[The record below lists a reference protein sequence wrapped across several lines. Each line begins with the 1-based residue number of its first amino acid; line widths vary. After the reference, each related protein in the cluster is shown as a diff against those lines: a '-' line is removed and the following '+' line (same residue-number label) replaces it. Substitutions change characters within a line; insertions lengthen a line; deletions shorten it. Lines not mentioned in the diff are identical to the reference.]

1 MKIQLINVPY
11 RNAYGSLKKI
21 SAVYFP
27 LGLGYIASVLRQN
40 GFAQVDVFDP
50 EAENSNFVE
59 IENRINNF
67 SPEVVGLSFVT
78 VNYAFAQ
85 KIAKI
90 IKKINPAILVVAGG
104 IHASALP
111 KETLL
116 ENPEIDLVIIGE
128 GEYTFL
134 EICKNV
140 SLKKN
145 INSIPGIAYK
155 NGKKVFFT
163 SLREPL
169 QDLDQLP
176 FPSRDLVDMRNYFAP
191 SHMDIGKKSV
201 TLISSRGCP
210 ARCTFCASS
219 IIAGRKF
226 RAHSPEYIIR
236 EINFLQE
243 KYGIDH
249 FIFED
254 DSFTIN
260 KERVEKLCKQLIKM
274 KQKIVWSCFGRVT
287 TVDKKLLDLMKKA
300 GCYLIGYGVE
310 SGNNAIL
317 RKIKKGITKQQ
328 CLTAFRIS
336 KKAGL
341 RTQGFFMIGHPGD
354 TKETIMETIN
364 FAIKLNPSVAF
375 FSPLVAYPGTE
386 IYNDSFKLRINP
398 SEDWSN
404 YSPFGDHLAVKLND
418 ISSGDLKYYCSL
430 AYRKFYL
437 RPKYLLDKLK
447 SISSFEEFKA
457 SFLGGC
463 VLLSKSF
470 KWLISNNHE

>member
-40 GFAQVDVFDP
+40 DFTQVDLFDP
-50 EAENSNFVE
+50 EAENSSFEE
-59 IENRINNF
+59 IENRIGKF
-67 SPEVVGLSFVT
+67 SPEIVGLSFVT
-78 VNYAFAQ
+78 ANYSSAQ
-85 KIAKI
+85 EIAKI
-90 IKKINPAILVVAGG
+90 IKKINPAILVIAGG

-116 ENPEIDLVIIGE
+116 ENPEIDLVVIGE

-134 EICKNV
+134 EICKNL
-140 SLKKN
+140 SIKKDIN
-145 INSIPGIAYK
+145 IISGIAYRK
-155 NGKKVFFT
+155 GKKILFT
-163 SLREPL
+163 SPREL
-169 QDLDQLP
+169 LHKLDQLP
-176 FPSRDLVDMRNYFAP
+176 FPSRDLVDMRNYFVP
-191 SHMDIGKKSV
+191 SHMNIGKRSV

-210 ARCTFCASS
+210 AQCTFCASS

-226 RAHSPEYIIR
+226 RAHSPEYVIK

-260 KERVEKLCKQLIKM
+260 RERVEKLCKLLIKM

-287 TVDKKLLDLMKKA
+287 TVDKKLLELMKKA

-310 SGNNAIL
+310 SGNDVVL
-317 RKIKKGITKQQ
+317 KKIKKGITRQQ
-328 CLTAFRIS
+328 CLTAFRKS
-336 KKAGL
+336 KEAGL
-341 RTQGFFMIGHPGD
+341 KTQGFFMIGHPGD
-354 TKETIMETIN
+354 TKKTILETIN
-364 FAIKLNPSVAF
+364 FAIKLDPSIAF
-375 FSPLVAYPGTE
+375 FSPLVPYPGTE
-386 IYNDSFKLRINP
+386 IYNKSNNLSFNP
-398 SEDWSN
+398 SKDWSN
-404 YSPFGDHLAVKLND
+404 YSPFGDNLAIKSNI
-418 ISSGDLKYYCSL
+418 ISSHDLKHYCSL

-437 RPKYLLDKLK
+437 RPKYLFNKLK
-447 SISSFEEFKA
+447 SISTFGEFKA
-457 SFLGGC
+457 SLFGGY
-463 VLLSKSF
+463 VLISKSF
-470 KWLISNNHE
+470 KWLITNKYE